1 MTCAEA
7 RLAMLDAAPAA
18 LDPAFDSALAS
29 HLGECDTCRADAAAI
44 LARTAA
50 LRSALSATV
59 AAHTGDAAA
68 TRAAQRALDGDRV
81 AGEAGVRRG
90 PRGSSGQA
98 RARRI
103 TRVAMP
109 LLAAAAVAALLL
121 VGGEDIRSRLDGRV
135 TATFH
140 VPEPEVPAAPVVN
153 AGAGRGVA
161 VMRTADPRITVV
173 WTF

>member
-7 RLAMLDAAPAA
+7 RLAMVDAEPAA
-18 LDPAFDSALAS
+18 LDPAYDSALAR
-29 HLGECDTCRADAAAI
+29 HLGECAACRADAAAI
-44 LARTAA
+44 LARTTE
-50 LRSALSATV
+50 LRSALAATV

-68 TRAAQRALDGDRV
+68 TRAAQRALYADRV
-81 AGEAGVRRG
+81 VSEAGDLPRRL
-90 PRGSSGQA
+90 SGRA

-121 VGGEDIRSRLDGRV
+121 VGGEDVRSRLDGRV